1 MMEVL
6 VVVVNREQAGRR
18 SVATTRGR
26 AAILERMCRK
36 IRNYS
41 ECESIS
47 IVNSPS
53 SNPIENSSGAH
64 SANLTTIVLVGLAAG
79 LLSGMFGVGGGIL
92 IVPGLV
98 LVAKMDQRIAHG
110 TSLAAVLPISASSL
124 FSYWSHDH
132 VDWRVG
138 ACLAAGALAG
148 AILGTRLLHVLPHR
162 TLALVF
168 IGILVVTAVRLFMP
182 ISSSARDVLTIGTIA
197 ALVAIGLATGI
208 LAGLLGVGG
217 GVIMVPA
224 MMMLLQLP
232 AAVAKGT
239 SVAVIIPT
247 SIMGTLR
254 NRSKKNVDLRAAS
267 VLGLGGILS
276 AVVGGWISA
285 RMADNVSN
293 ILFATLLLVVAV
305 RLFLQIRADDRA
317 GVVH

>member
-1 MMEVL
+1 M
-6 VVVVNREQAGRR
+6 
-18 SVATTRGR
+18 
-26 AAILERMCRK
+26 
-36 IRNYS
+36 
-41 ECESIS
+41 
-47 IVNSPS
+47 
-53 SNPIENSSGAH
+53 
-64 SANLTTIVLVGLAAG
+64 LVGLAAG

-124 FSYWSHDH
+124 LSYWAHDH

-138 ACLAAGALAG
+138 ACLAVGALAG
-148 AILGTRLLHVLPHR
+148 AVLGTKLLHVLPHR

-168 IGILVVTAVRLFMP
+168 TGILVITAVRLFMP
-182 ISSSARDVLTIGTIA
+182 ISSSNRDVLTIGTII
-197 ALVAIGLATGI
+197 ALIAIGVATGI

-254 NRSKKNVDLRAAS
+254 NRSKKNVDLRAAAI
-267 VLGLGGILS
+267 LGFGGILS

-285 RMADNVSN
+285 RMSDTVSN
-293 ILFATLLLVVAV
+293 VLFATLLLVVAA
-305 RLFLQIRADDRA
+305 RLLLQIRADDRA

>member
-1 MMEVL
+1 
-6 VVVVNREQAGRR
+6 
-18 SVATTRGR
+18 
-26 AAILERMCRK
+26 
-36 IRNYS
+36 
-41 ECESIS
+41 
-47 IVNSPS
+47 VNSPS
-53 SNPIENSSGAH
+53 DSPIENSSGSH
-64 SANLTTIVLVGLAAG
+64 SASLTTIVLVGLAAG

-124 FSYWSHDH
+124 LSYWAHDH
-132 VDWRVG
+132 VDWHVA
-138 ACLAAGALAG
+138 ACLAAGALLG
-148 AILGTRLLHVLPHR
+148 AVIGTRLLHVLPHR

-168 IGILVVTAVRLFMP
+168 SGILVLTAVRLFLP

-197 ALVAIGLATGI
+197 ALIAIGIATGI

-254 NRSKKNVDLRAAS
+254 NRSKKNVDLRAAAI
-267 VLGLGGILS
+267 LGFGGILS

-285 RMADNVSN
+285 RMSDTLSNV
-293 ILFATLLLVVAV
+293 LFATLLLVVAV
-305 RLFLQIRADDRA
+305 RLLLQIRRDDKA